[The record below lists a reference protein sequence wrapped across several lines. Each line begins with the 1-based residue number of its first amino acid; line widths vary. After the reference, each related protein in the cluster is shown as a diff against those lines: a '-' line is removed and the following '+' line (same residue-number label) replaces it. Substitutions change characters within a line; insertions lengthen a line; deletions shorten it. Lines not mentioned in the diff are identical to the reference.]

1 MKLNKEKQ
9 AIIMV
14 IVVVIA
20 MALFAVLVK
29 QSIDSNKVVK
39 QTPRVN
45 QVNQNQEIDNKV
57 EENGEKEVI
66 SEEEEEN
73 WDDAKVWPET
83 QFSEADY
90 EGWKTFTNEELGYSI
105 KYPSDWI
112 VNDCDGCSSRETT
125 INPSNAEDFVSYI
138 SIGIDDRDIKGIRK
152 LLTDSDWRGR
162 DIDPKYTPYTE
173 SEIIF
178 SNEQA
183 YQFLRPYQNS
193 NAVLI
198 RQLFVKHNGLLYDI
212 DTQRDENPFVR
223 QILASFKFTD

>member
-1 MKLNKEKQ
+1 
-9 AIIMV
+9 
-14 IVVVIA
+14 

-125 INPSNAEDFVSYI
+125 INPSNAEDFVGYVF
-138 SIGIDDRDIKGIRK
+138 IGAADGDMEEIKK
-152 LLTDSDWRGR
+152 TFTNSDYYGGS
-162 DIDPKYTPYTE
+162 PNVENK
-173 SEIIF
+173 IIF
-178 SNEQA
+178 SNKKA
-183 YQFLRPYQNS
+183 YQFLTPYRDSNKKSDEEKYYAISIFIPHNKTIYSVNS
-193 NAVLI
+193 QKLQEPEI
-198 RQLFVKHNGLLYDI
+198 K
-212 DTQRDENPFVR
+212 

>member
-29 QSIDSNKVVK
+29 QSIDSNKVTK

-45 QVNQNQEIDNKV
+45 QVNQNQEIDNQV

-73 WDDAKVWPET
+73 WDDAKVWPEV
-83 QFSEADY
+83 QFTEEDY
-90 EGWKTFTNEELGYSI
+90 EGWETFTNEELGYSI
-105 KYPSDWI
+105 KYPSDW
-112 VNDCDGCSSRETT
+112 NLQQCDGCIGQETT
-125 INPSNAEDFVSYI
+125 IKPSDAEEFVSYI
-138 SIGIDDRDIKGIRK
+138 SISIDSRDMKGIRK

-162 DIDPKYTPYTE
+162 NVDPKYIPYTE
-173 SEIIF
+173 SKIIF
-178 SNEQA
+178 SDKPA
-183 YQFLRPYQNS
+183 YQFLMNTS
-193 NAVLI
+193 GAMNI
-198 RQLFVKHNGLLYDI
+198 RQLFIKKNGLLYDI

-223 QILASFKFTD
+223 QILASFKFTN